1 MNSELVFNSKEELE
15 ATERVLATFKSEKI
29 NESIDQL
36 IAEIYKYA
44 TNADELLESIGKQRV
59 YIDEVSNLNEKSD
72 IKVVDVEDNKIKED
86 LEDIVKR
93 INTRI
98 ALIKEGNKNYK
109 ELLEKY
115 KLEDCDLI
123 EELKKSDLM

>member
-36 IAEIYKYA
+36 LAEIYKYA
-44 TNADELLESIGKQRV
+44 TKADELLESIGKPRV
-59 YIDEVSNLNEKSD
+59 YIDEVSNLNEKSE
-72 IKVVDVEDNKIKED
+72 IKVVDVDDSKLKED

-98 ALIKEGNKNYK
+98 ALIKESDKNYK
-109 ELLEKY
+109 ELLKKY
-115 KLEDCDLI
+115 KLEDCDLL
-123 EELKKSDLM
+123 EELKKADLM